1 MIVLSTITT
10 YERKCH
16 ACGGYGTLL
25 FDGLL
30 RACKACNA
38 SGKVTMTVSRKVPAS
53 ELISNPKRI
62 PDTKPQA

>member
-1 MIVLSTITT
+1 MTVLSAITA

-16 ACGGYGTLL
+16 SCGGYGTLL

-38 SGKVTMTVSRKVPAS
+38 SGKVTMTVSRKVPVP
-53 ELISNPKRI
+53 ELISNPKLI